1 MLDPNRGQVLE
12 TNGFI
17 VDRYQRT
24 LPSSINKILR
34 LIFIPIFFDIFVEKY
49 IMIVQRPSGEV
60 EPNSNEFLDER
71 NEFRRKGKERK
82 EKNCTKGKRGERFIF
97 AV

>member
-1 MLDPNRGQVLE
+1 
-12 TNGFI
+12 
-17 VDRYQRT
+17 
-24 LPSSINKILR
+24 
-34 LIFIPIFFDIFVEKY
+34 
-49 IMIVQRPSGEV
+49 MIVQRPSGEV